1 MRSANAKAPAPA
13 VAESG
18 RLEVCQAGERDKL
31 SNGTTSTKTQ
41 VASIPTGRSSQVRV
55 HLRKWHDITKIE
67 IAHFTATVPG
77 CLMQSGAGV
86 SIDIELLPALIEA
99 IVAVERQAIE
109 RGLLPNGRAAK

>member
-1 MRSANAKAPAPA
+1 MRSANAKTPAPA
-13 VAESG
+13 VAENG

-67 IAHFTATVPG
+67 IAHFTEEQRLENDLAE
-77 CLMQSGAGV
+77 LMGILTPYLS
-86 SIDIELLPALIEA
+86 P
-99 IVAVERQAIE
+99 
-109 RGLLPNGRAAK
+109 